1 MKAETQLAEGVKF
14 YHYAMKNFAQ
24 NVYVVEADLT
34 NPNVVFERSWPTNS
48 VSTPMPTTRT
58 TARNC
63 AKRFPRPRTRRRA
76 EGRNIVAGINTGFFN
91 SHDGFPRGFYIE
103 YGEPVFINNPT
114 VRQSLSNHRPGFTF
128 FEDRTVSFDNR
139 SFTGYLKVN
148 DTDYEY
154 YSVNDTIV
162 RLNNT
167 DGYDANLY
175 TSRFRKEPHPGIYN
189 PVGSDALFVVG
200 RCSQQM
206 TVNDGWFDATVTAI
220 VDGRNG
226 ASVEVPFVSEKTDWV
241 LQVTGEKAA
250 ALAAALKVGDAV
262 RINANV
268 SIGSVSKQIIMHNS
282 SVPLPERRQL
292 ECVNDATLMPATC
305 IEPIRPATVKL
316 VCVDGR
322 TSIDTGMNYWQL
334 YMTHEETGASG
345 NAIRFDGGGS
355 TTLWKWENGAGAIAA
370 YRPCDLR
377 RSERSCSELRR
388 MSGIK

>member
-1 MKAETQLAEGVKF
+1 MVGGRVGDYTAYKDNPQSAPEATYAMAIVHGKFDPTLNGLSDQYEEFYDWEVKAETQLAEGVKF

-34 NPNVVFERSWPTNS
+34 NPNVVLETVMADELCLNPNANNNS
-48 VSTPMPTTRT
+48 NNGKKLRETLSET
-58 TARNC
+58 C
-63 AKRFPRPRTRRRA
+63 TRRRA

-91 SHDGFPRGFYIE
+91 SHDGFPRGFHIE

-226 ASVEVPFVSEKTDWV
+226 A
-241 LQVTGEKAA
+241 LGR
-250 ALAAALKVGDAV
+250 GAV
-262 RINANV
+262 R
-268 SIGSVSKQIIMHNS
+268 
-282 SVPLPERRQL
+282 E
-292 ECVNDATLMPATC
+292 
-305 IEPIRPATVKL
+305 
-316 VCVDGR
+316 
-322 TSIDTGMNYWQL
+322 
-334 YMTHEETGASG
+334 
-345 NAIRFDGGGS
+345 
-355 TTLWKWENGAGAIAA
+355 
-370 YRPCDLR
+370 
-377 RSERSCSELRR
+377 
-388 MSGIK
+388 